1 MISKTLI
8 KPRVRQSDPGKI
20 TEAKKLKLGNGIPV
34 YMIESGSEDISRI
47 ELTFEA
53 GNIRESN
60 PLLASTVN
68 MMLSEGTQNYTSLKL
83 NRMLDHYG
91 VFYHN
96 YTEKDRAGLIVVC
109 MNKHLEKILELIAEI
124 LFLPVFPEKELNS
137 IMKKRLNRYLIGREQ
152 VNNIASD
159 QFFESIFGKKHPYG
173 RQVVENDFKNLETHM
188 LRDFHN
194 TYYSSDSMAIFVS
207 GKLRENSVKLLD
219 KKFGKLQSKSPGKK
233 EKKEALKKVKP
244 GKIHIDKPGSVQ
256 TAIRIGSATINKR
269 DTDYPGLKILNVLLG
284 GYFGSRLM
292 KNIREDKGYTYGIN
306 SSVTSLDL
314 SGYKYIS
321 AEVSKIFTQ
330 KAIDEIFKE
339 IRLLQKEPVGKEE
352 MKTLRNYMLGDMV
365 RMFDGPF
372 ALAESFRSAWEFG
385 LDNSYYY
392 RLTEKIKTIE
402 PDEITSLARTYY
414 NIDDLHE
421 ITAG

>member
-1 MISKTLI
+1 MTIKTLN

-20 TEAKKLKLGNGIPV
+20 TEARKLKLGNGIPV

-47 ELTFEA
+47 EFTFDA
-53 GNIRESN
+53 GNIRETL
-60 PLLASTVN
+60 PLLASSVN
-68 MMLSEGTQNYTSLKL
+68 MMLSEGTQNYTASKL
-83 NRMLDHYG
+83 NRMLDHFG

-96 YTEKDRAGLIVVC
+96 YAERDRAGLIIVC

-124 LFLPVFPEKELNS
+124 LFLPGFPERELNS
-137 IMKKRLNRYLIGREQ
+137 IMKNRLTRYLIGREQ

-159 QFFESIFGKKHPYG
+159 QFFESIFGKNHPYG
-173 RQVVENDFKNLETHM
+173 KQVVTGDFKNLKTQM
-188 LRDFHN
+188 LRAFHT
-194 TYYSSDSMAIFVS
+194 TYYSCDNMAIFVS
-207 GKLRENSVKLLD
+207 GKLRDNSVKILE
-219 KKFGKLQSKSPGKK
+219 KNFGKLKTTGIRKK
-233 EKKEALKKVKP
+233 ERKKALKKVKVS
-244 GKIHIDKPGSVQ
+244 KIHIEKPGSVQ

-269 DTDYPGLKILNVLLG
+269 DPDYPGLKILNVLLG

-292 KNIREDKGYTYGIN
+292 KNIREDKGFTYGIS
-306 SSVTSLDL
+306 SSVSSLDL

-321 AEVSKIFTQ
+321 TEVSNKFTH
-330 KAIDEIFKE
+330 KAIDEIYKE
-339 IRLLQKEPVGKEE
+339 IRLLQEEPVGKEE
-352 MKTLRNYMLGDMV
+352 MKTLRNFMLGDMV

-372 ALAESFRSAWEFG
+372 ALAESLRSAWEFG

-392 RLTEKIKTIE
+392 RLIEKIKTIE